1 MPIVVGLP
9 EVAEGDDMNRRVGP
23 AAALFAGAAMSI
35 AGCAQSGDA
44 GRPAGAAQRQ
54 ATSPPPASA
63 PPAAAPPAATAT
75 PSPARTSPEAR
86 RKLEP
91 GARNADV
98 EALQRRLEQL
108 NYDPGKID
116 GRYGPATLQAV
127 WAFQKVNRLKVR
139 SAVGKR
145 VWRALADPRTPKALT
160 KKREDDRVDIDLDRQ
175 YLVVYKDGEP
185 ALISH
190 ISSGGGYHYCA
201 KDPGSDT
208 PRCRYAITSTG
219 DFRTGRR
226 VGGWDDGPLGALYK
240 PVYFNGGIAVHG
252 YPSVPLS
259 PVSHGCVRIP
269 MQTADRFQK
278 LVGTNVPVH
287 VRD

>member
-1 MPIVVGLP
+1 
-9 EVAEGDDMNRRVGP
+9 
-23 AAALFAGAAMSI
+23 MSI
-35 AGCAQSGDA
+35 AGCAPSGDA
-44 GRPAGAAQRQ
+44 ESKRAAQRQ
-54 ATSPPPASA
+54 AASPSA
-63 PPAAAPPAATAT
+63 PATRAPAPSPTAT
-75 PSPARTSPEAR
+75 PPEAR
-86 RKLEP
+86 RKLRP
-91 GARNADV
+91 GDRNTEV
-98 EALQRRLEQL
+98 KALQRRLEEL

-116 GRYGPATLQAV
+116 GRYGPATQQAV

-139 SAVGKR
+139 STVGER
-145 VWRALADPRTPKALT
+145 VWRALADPRPPKALT
-160 KKREDDRVDIDLDRQ
+160 KNKRADERVDIDLDRQ

-208 PRCRYAITSTG
+208 PRCRYAVTSTG

-226 VGGWDDGPLGALYK
+226 VNGWDDGPLGALYN

-269 MQTADRFQK
+269 MHTADLFQK

-287 VRD
+287 VRG

>member
-1 MPIVVGLP
+1 
-9 EVAEGDDMNRRVGP
+9 MNRRVGL
-23 AAALFAGAAMSI
+23 ATALLAGGAMSI
-35 AGCAQSGDA
+35 AGCAPSGDA
-44 GRPAGAAQRQ
+44 ESERAAQRR
-54 ATSPPPASA
+54 AASPPAPA
-63 PPAAAPPAATAT
+63 PPAAATRAPAPAPSPTAT
-75 PSPARTSPEAR
+75 PPEAR
-86 RKLEP
+86 RKLRP

-98 EALQRRLEQL
+98 KELQRRLEEL
-108 NYDPGKID
+108 HYDPGKID
-116 GRYGPATLQAV
+116 GKYGPATQQAV

-139 SAVGKR
+139 STVGER
-145 VWRALADPRTPKALT
+145 VWRALDDPRSPKALT

-190 ISSGGGYHYCA
+190 ISSGGGYLYCA

-208 PRCRYAITSTG
+208 PRCRYAVTSTG

-226 VGGWDDGPLGALYK
+226 VNGWDDGPLGALYN
-240 PVYFNGGIAVHG
+240 PIYFNGGIAVHG

-269 MQTADRFQK
+269 MHTADRFPK

-287 VRD
+287 VRS